1 MSYFYGRQMA
11 CPYRLSAA
19 RIMGLTAGV
28 LLGISTGSPH
38 GHEAT
43 RTEHLVQ
50 ESQEQGGRVRCC
62 DDGEAQHVEAVV
74 GHDQGGYR
82 VLLKHPH
89 RPTEPGQW
97 YDVPSSVVLNQPN
110 LNGMAMVWWSPSYD
124 SRDGSMTP
132 VWRCFLP
139 GPAG

>member
-38 GHEAT
+38 DMRRPELNTWFKNLKNRAG
-43 RTEHLVQ
+43 
-50 ESQEQGGRVRCC
+50 VRCC
-62 DDGEAQHVEAVV
+62 DDGEAQHVEAVW
-74 GHDQGGYR
+74 DMTKGGYR

-97 YDVPSSVVLNQPN
+97 YDVPSSVVSQTLAAWRWS
-110 LNGMAMVWWSPSYD
+110 GGHRHTTAAMEV
-124 SRDGSMTP
+124 
-132 VWRCFLP
+132 
-139 GPAG
+139 